1 MYNESDDNQSEGE
14 NNNNNNNSFKP
25 NSAGLQTG
33 AWGERFESYLE
44 SASISELE
52 AN

>member
-14 NNNNNNNSFKP
+14 NNNSFKTA
-25 NSAGLQTG
+25 SAGLQTG
-33 AWGERFESYLE
+33 AWGERFQSYLE
-44 SASISELE
+44 SALISELD